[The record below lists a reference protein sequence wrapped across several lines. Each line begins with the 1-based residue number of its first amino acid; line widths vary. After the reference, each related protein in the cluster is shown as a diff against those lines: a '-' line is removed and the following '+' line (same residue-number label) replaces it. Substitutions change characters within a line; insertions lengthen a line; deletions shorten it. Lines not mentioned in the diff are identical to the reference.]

1 MADTSQWW
9 ARGYPAIVARGR
21 LVDAKLL
28 LAATNELQVTPI
40 SQEMVMLEVLMI
52 GVAGY
57 IVLTMVM
64 ISRRR
69 SRMGKS
75 TS

>member
-1 MADTSQWW
+1 M
-9 ARGYPAIVARGR
+9 
-21 LVDAKLL
+21 VDAKLL
-28 LAATNELQVTPI
+28 LAATNELQVIPI

-57 IVLTMVM
+57 IVLAMVM

-69 SRMGKS
+69 SRIGS
-75 TS
+75 PLPNSCTAANDL